1 MAGKHRERT
10 VWEPVKPEET
20 LPAETGTGKETTAP
34 EKETSTGVDL
44 LPQES
49 ASVVPAPTADGKVLE
64 LLGEIVDILRETEP
78 ETTMEET
85 EEVPPPYTQPLHT
98 MQLQLAVLVFGVSL
112 CFGAL
117 LAKFFWKGVDH
128 GST

>member
-1 MAGKHRERT
+1 MRGTNRERT
-10 VWEPVKPEET
+10 VWEPEKPEET

-49 ASVVPAPTADGKVLE
+49 AAVIPAPTADGKVLE

-85 EEVPPPYTQPLHT
+85 EEVPPLYMQPLHT
-98 MQLQLAVLVFGVSL
+98 MQLQLAVLVFGVAACL
-112 CFGAL
+112 GAVMM
-117 LAKFFWKGVDH
+117 KYFWKGAD
-128 GST
+128 GS

>member
-1 MAGKHRERT
+1 MPGKHRERT
-10 VWEPVKPEET
+10 VWEPAKPEET

-49 ASVVPAPTADGKVLE
+49 AAVIPAPTADGKVLE

-85 EEVPPPYTQPLHT
+85 EEVPPLYMQPLHT
-98 MQLQLAVLVFGVSL
+98 MQLQLAVLVFGVAAWL
-112 CFGAL
+112 GAVMM
-117 LAKFFWKGVDH
+117 KYFWKGAD
-128 GST
+128 GS